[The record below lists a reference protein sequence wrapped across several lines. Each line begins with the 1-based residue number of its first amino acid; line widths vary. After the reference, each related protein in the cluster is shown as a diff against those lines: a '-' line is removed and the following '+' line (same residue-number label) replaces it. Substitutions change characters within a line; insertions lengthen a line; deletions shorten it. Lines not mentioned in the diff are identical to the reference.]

1 MHSILLAATQVV
13 NPDVT
18 ETGFLPKFL
27 IITITSLVILF
38 IAGRSIERPH
48 DGPKAPLPFP
58 SLFNNP
64 SLATLIGSVSLGHIV
79 GTLLIL
85 GFAPYFQQ

>member
-1 MHSILLAATQVV
+1 MHSFLLAAAQAADLT
-13 NPDVT
+13 PT
-18 ETGFLPKFL
+18 EVGPVPKFL
-27 IITITSLVILF
+27 IITITSILILF
-38 IAGRSIERPH
+38 IAGRTIERPH

-64 SLATLIGSVSLGHIV
+64 SVGTLLGSVSLGHIV

-85 GFAPYFQQ
+85 GFAPYLQ